1 MIKESILQDVGIGYI
16 LKEVVKRELE
26 EGIFEEIRIEE
37 ELPSIDLK
45 LVYINEYL
53 TNIPKMFIEN
63 YFKK

>member
-1 MIKESILQDVGIGYI
+1 MV
-16 LKEVVKRELE
+16 E